1 MKRVFSFLLLVSL
14 GYCSSAFVL
23 TNAFAGTLADAI
35 FFVISVLS
43 RVELW
48 LFTVDSDIVFK
59 IFTVGG
65 HPAVEFKNNH
75 HAVHSLPKISPI
87 VPWSKMGKR
96 GNSVSP
102 PR

>member
-23 TNAFAGTLADAI
+23 TNALAVTLADA
-35 FFVISVLS
+35 FFFFTVS

-48 LFTVDSDIVFK
+48 LFTVNGDIVLI

-96 GNSVSP
+96 GNSGSP